1 MTSTGFLV
9 IVAVAAAWMLSSFWM
24 RKQLLGYKSEIR
36 RLKEL
41 SSGMEGHV
49 AASTHLDTLLSAINE
64 AVIRLDSMAKV
75 IAANQRAKE
84 LFGIKGDSMPQPLML
99 FYRDSDWQ
107 KQLKRALATLP
118 EKTQLPDIHISG
130 HVLTPRLA
138 QLNDGN
144 ALLLCMDITE
154 QYRLDKQRR
163 TFLSNLMHDLKTP
176 LTSLLGYAR
185 SMEKFGDDAE
195 FRKEAAQVIAD
206 EAKHVNHLLDALLTL
221 DQIEL
226 AAQGGEVC
234 EPVLVLKQVCDML
247 TPQCEAKHLQLVYT
261 SRCDDGLLL
270 PVSDNDLD
278 RVVTNLLSNA
288 VNYSPDGGTIRLN
301 MSQSG
306 AELCIVVEDQG
317 EGIPE
322 KYLSRVTERFYRV
335 DKARTRKDQGH
346 GLGLAIVKEL
356 LDKNGGALKLSNLD
370 PHGLR
375 AEITLPVEIDPEA

>member
-9 IVAVAAAWMLSSFWM
+9 IVAVADAWMLSSFWM

-154 QYRLDKQRR
+154 QYRMDKQRR